1 MRPLSMLPSELMPEQ
16 GVIESTNKLL
26 ESVLDCEE
34 ESIQVIDLGMFRDT
48 LMFQDIERL
57 LDVHLLQKIKLLV

>member
-1 MRPLSMLPSELMPEQ
+1 MLPSELMPEQ